1 MVTCVNGMVVCRIC
15 WLAGLAKKSVI
26 WVSMARISFGPALLK
41 LLKRSPPPPVVVVNA
56 TVGAA
61 GPVLVPNGDGMVIK
75 RVAEAR
81 LVPLTW
87 MPEPIVAVTENVI
100 GLGRNVGVGMLT
112 LLGIRSARSSW
123 VSESWSWGAKWIAPE
138 KFNPLNETVALSR
151 LRLTV
156 TVPGGKL
163 TLKSALTSRPVAR

>member
-15 WLAGLAKKSVI
+15 WFAVLAKKSVSWLCMPGI
-26 WVSMARISFGPALLK
+26 AFGSALLK
-41 LLKRSPPPPVVVVNA
+41 LLKRSAPPPVVVVND

-75 RVAEAR
+75 RVADAR

-87 MPEPIVAVTENVI
+87 MPEPIVAVTVNVI
-100 GLGRNVGVGMLT
+100 GLGRKVGVGMLT

-123 VSESWSWGAKWIAPE
+123 VSES
-138 KFNPLNETVALSR
+138 
-151 LRLTV
+151 
-156 TVPGGKL
+156 
-163 TLKSALTSRPVAR
+163 